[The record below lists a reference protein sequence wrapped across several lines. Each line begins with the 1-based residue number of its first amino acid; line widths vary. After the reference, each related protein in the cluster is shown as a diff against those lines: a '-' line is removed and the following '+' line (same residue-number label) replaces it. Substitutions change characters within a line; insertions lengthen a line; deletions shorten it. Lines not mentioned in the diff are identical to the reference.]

1 MLDWIVVGGGV
12 HGTYISN
19 HLTKFSGVAHEKIQV
34 IDRFDT
40 PLSMWRRCTENTEM
54 QFLRSPGEHNLDV
67 GPGSLFR
74 FASQIK
80 GAGAEFYS
88 KYRRPSLVLFN
99 AHCQHLIK
107 ENSLE
112 SMRHIAEAVSVR
124 RIAEGYVVDTAAG
137 QVAGRRLVIAAGS
150 TENLAIPSWAKPLI
164 SNGSPVVHVFS
175 PAFAEYK
182 TRPLESVVI
191 IGGGIS
197 AVQAALA
204 LSRVRPGAVK
214 IVCSRQFQTFQFDAD
229 PCWLGEKCLQH
240 LRRQGDFAAK
250 RSMVDKARHSGS
262 FPQDI
267 RKQLDRAVK
276 EGALECVIG
285 EVDTA
290 NGDNQYVN
298 LKLSTGMILTADLV
312 VFATGFAQGRPGGAL
327 IQGMVEDLDLPL
339 TECGFPI
346 LDEYLRWDE
355 DLFVSGALAEL
366 TLGPASRNI
375 IGARMSASRIS
386 RALQPV
392 RSKPREYNYYLF
404 RSRRTG

>member
-1 MLDWIVVGGGV
+1 MLEWIIVGGGV

-19 HLTKFSGVAHEKIQV
+19 HLTKFSGVAHEKIRV

-40 PLSMWRRCTENTEM
+40 PLAMWKRCTENTEM

-74 FASQIK
+74 FASSIK

-88 KYRRPSLVLFN
+88 KYRRPSLALFN
-99 AHCQHLIK
+99 AHCEHIIQ
-107 ENSLE
+107 EYSLG
-112 SMRHIAEAVSVR
+112 SMRHIAEVLSVKR
-124 RIAEGYVVDTAAG
+124 VADGYVVETTSG
-137 QVAGRRLVIAAGS
+137 QIAGRRLVLSAGS
-150 TENLAIPSWAKPLI
+150 TENLSIPSWAKPLMA
-164 SNGSPVVHVFS
+164 NGSPIAHVFS
-175 PAFAEYK
+175 SEFADYK
-182 TRPLESVVI
+182 MRPLESAVI

-204 LSRVRPGAVK
+204 LARVKPGSVK
-214 IVCSRQFQTFQFDAD
+214 IVCSREFQTFQFDAD

-240 LRRQGDFAAK
+240 LRRQSDFAAR
-250 RSMVDKARHSGS
+250 RSLVDNARHSGS
-262 FPQDI
+262 FPEDV

-276 EGALECVIG
+276 DGELECVIG
-285 EVDTA
+285 EVDA
-290 NGDNQYVN
+290 ASGDSKSVN
-298 LKLSTGMILTADLV
+298 LKLSTGAILTADLV

-327 IQGMVEDLDLPL
+327 VNRIVEDLSLPL

-346 LDEYLRWDE
+346 LDEYLRWGE

-375 IGARMSASRIS
+375 IGARMSANRIS
-386 RALQPV
+386 RALHPV
-392 RSKPREYNYYLF
+392 RSKPREYNYYFF
-404 RSRRTG
+404 RKRRTG